1 MAGWMADTVGFV
13 ALILN
18 LYSMASRGEYRLRL
32 VSAIANAIYVVYGVL
47 ISAAPVIIACPIR
60 VVEKHDGETVIAGLT
75 ALGTFRDDQDGKAD

>member
-47 ISAAPVIIACPIR
+47 ISAAPVIIGCS
-60 VVEKHDGETVIAGLT
+60 IAVGLHV
-75 ALGTFRDDQDGKAD
+75 FRMYRMKTDNNA